1 MFQRRRPLSSGPVER
16 LGSLRDLLT
25 VTVGQKIAYVTDVA
39 DTPANRA
46 AIVALVQN
54 ADILFIEAAFAGA
67 DAALAR
73 ERAHLTT
80 TDAGVIAREA
90 NVRRVEPFHFSP
102 RCWRAGADA
111 GRGDDGVSGISRL
124 TRRPERYFMP
134 EERHLPAGDRKS
146 VRLFLCGDV
155 MCGRGIDQVLAQPCS
170 PEIYE
175 HYLRSAE
182 GYVRL
187 AEQANGPIPRRNGSS
202 YVWGAALGQLERMQ
216 PDARIINLET
226 AVTRSHDRANKGINY
241 RMSPENAECL
251 AAAGIDC
258 CVLANN
264 HVLDWGR
271 AGLLETL
278 TTLQKLN
285 VKATGAG
292 RNDHEARAPAVLNLA
307 KARLLIFSFGSTS
320 SGIPFEWAA
329 TPDAPGVNLLPDL
342 CEASALEAADQVM
355 AVRRPGDLIVVS
367 IHWGSNWGY
376 HIPDEQKILARAL
389 IDKAGVSI
397 VHGHSS
403 HHPRAIEIYR
413 DRLILYGCGDFL
425 NDYEGIRGY
434 ERYHDDL
441 ALMYFA
447 DLDPASG
454 SLHALRLVP
463 LQIKNF
469 RLSNPSWRD
478 IEWIQQ
484 TLDGECQQFGTR
496 VILDSERQL
505 VVIGPR
511 ART

>member
-1 MFQRRRPLSSGPVER
+1 
-16 LGSLRDLLT
+16 
-25 VTVGQKIAYVTDVA
+25 
-39 DTPANRA
+39 
-46 AIVALVQN
+46 
-54 ADILFIEAAFAGA
+54 
-67 DAALAR
+67 
-73 ERAHLTT
+73 
-80 TDAGVIAREA
+80 
-90 NVRRVEPFHFSP
+90 
-102 RCWRAGADA
+102 
-111 GRGDDGVSGISRL
+111 
-124 TRRPERYFMP
+124 
-134 EERHLPAGDRKS
+134 
-146 VRLFLCGDV
+146 
-155 MCGRGIDQVLAQPCS
+155 MCGRGIDQVLAHPCS

-175 HYLRSAE
+175 DYMRSAE
-182 GYVRL
+182 SYVLL
-187 AEQANGPIPRRNGSS
+187 AEQANGPIPRCSGSS
-202 YVWGAALGQLERMQ
+202 YVWGAALDQLERMQ

-226 AVTRSHDRANKGINY
+226 AVTRSNDRASKGINY

-251 AAAGIDC
+251 AAAKIDC

-278 TTLQKLN
+278 TTLQQLN

-292 RNDHEARAPAVLNLA
+292 RNDREARAPAVLNLA

-320 SGIPFEWAA
+320 SGIPLEWAA
-329 TPDAPGVNLLPDL
+329 TSDAPGINLLPDL
-342 CEASALEAADQVM
+342 RGASALEVADQVM
-355 AVRRPGDLIVVS
+355 ARRRPGDLVVVS

-376 HIPDEQKILARAL
+376 HVPDQQAILARAL

-425 NDYEGIRGY
+425 NDYEGIPGY
-434 ERYHDDL
+434 ERYRDDL

-454 SLHALRLVP
+454 CLHALKLVP

-469 RLSNPSWRD
+469 RLSIPPWPD

-484 TLDGECQQFGTR
+484 ILDRECQKFGTR
-496 VILDSERQL
+496 VIFDAERQL
-505 VVIGPR
+505 VVS
-511 ART
+511 TS

>member
-1 MFQRRRPLSSGPVER
+1 MSEEG
-16 LGSLRDLLT
+16 
-25 VTVGQKIAYVTDVA
+25 
-39 DTPANRA
+39 
-46 AIVALVQN
+46 
-54 ADILFIEAAFAGA
+54 
-67 DAALAR
+67 
-73 ERAHLTT
+73 HLT
-80 TDAGVIAREA
+80 AR
-90 NVRRVEPFHFSP
+90 
-102 RCWRAGADA
+102 
-111 GRGDDGVSGISRL
+111 
-124 TRRPERYFMP
+124 
-134 EERHLPAGDRKS
+134 DRKS

-155 MCGRGIDQVLAQPCS
+155 MCGRGIDQVLAHPCS
-170 PEIYE
+170 SEIYE
-175 HYLRSAE
+175 EYVRSAE
-182 GYVRL
+182 RYVLL
-187 AEQANGPIPRRNGSS
+187 AEQANGAIPRRNGSS
-202 YVWGAALGQLERMQ
+202 YVWGAALNELDRTQ

-226 AVTRSHDRANKGINY
+226 AVTRSNDRANKGINY

-251 AAAGIDC
+251 ATAKIDC
-258 CVLANN
+258 CALANN

-271 AGLLETL
+271 AGLKETL

-292 RNDHEARAPAVLNLA
+292 RTDLEARAPAVLNLA

-329 TPDAPGVNLLPDL
+329 TPDAPGINLLPDL
-342 CEASALEAADQVM
+342 CEVSALQLANQVM
-355 AVRRPGDLIVVS
+355 AIRRPGDLIVVS

-376 HIPDEQKILARAL
+376 HIPDEQKVFARAL
-389 IDKAGVSI
+389 IDEAGVSI

-434 ERYHDDL
+434 ERYRDDL

-447 DLDPASG
+447 DLDRASG
-454 SLHALRLVP
+454 SLQALKLVP

-484 TLDGECQQFGTR
+484 KLDGECQQFGTR
-496 VILDSERQL
+496 VILDSERKL
-505 VVIGPR
+505 VVIGPGV
-511 ART
+511 RTY